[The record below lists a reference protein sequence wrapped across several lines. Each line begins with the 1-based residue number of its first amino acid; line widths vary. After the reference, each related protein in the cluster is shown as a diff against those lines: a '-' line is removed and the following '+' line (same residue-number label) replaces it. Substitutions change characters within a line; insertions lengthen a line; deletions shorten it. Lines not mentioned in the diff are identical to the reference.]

1 MNIEPLDK
9 QLKDAELKYKED
21 LTKLPYETPPD
32 VVDVG
37 SVLEENRDRL
47 MRRYA
52 VLSSVAYQLYN
63 HGKKKAGK
71 KLNEFLPNHQLIPEL
86 SDGYSST
93 IIKKRQDKPDEIIV
107 AYRGTQNLKDAF
119 VDLTNIAIGSPIEK
133 IGGIPTGYFR
143 IAQDKYDAVKQA
155 YPNANIST
163 TGHSLGG
170 SLAYYIGKK
179 NDVRSYIYNAGS
191 SPLDIITD
199 TGFTHTANN
208 KSTHYYV
215 PADIVGA
222 SKALI
227 GSNQDELVM
236 VQPHKWI
243 RDIAGSIAGV
253 ALASS
258 AVSGGLG
265 AIVGALVGGGL
276 GIATAFD
283 LHGLHNFL
291 PPETFKENLEEDDI
305 AYQWIK
311 PIDEAIKQQS
321 KISSRGQITNLS
333 SSKIINKKEFVER
346 INKLCNPA
354 DPLSKCYRKF

>member
-9 QLKDAELKYKED
+9 ELKDEKLEYKED

-37 SVLEENRDRL
+37 SVLAENRDRL

-63 HGKKKAGK
+63 HGEKKAQK
-71 KLNEFLPNHQLIPEL
+71 KLNEFLPNHELLPEL

-119 VDLTNIAIGSPIEK
+119 VDLTQIATGSPIDK
-133 IGGIPTGYFR
+133 LGGVPTGYFK
-143 IAQDKYDAVKQA
+143 IAQDKYDSVKQA

-179 NDVRSYIYNAGS
+179 NDVPSYIYNAGS

-199 TGFTHTANN
+199 TGLTHTANN

-227 GSNQDELVM
+227 GSNQDELVK
-236 VQPHKWI
+236 VQPHKWV
-243 RDIAGSIAGV
+243 RDIAGSIAG
-253 ALASS
+253 ATLAST

-265 AIVGALVGGGL
+265 LAVGGTL
-276 GIATAFD
+276 GVATALD

-291 PPETFKENLEEDDI
+291 PPETFKDNLEEEDI
-305 AYQWIK
+305 AYQWVK
-311 PIDEAIKQQS
+311 PIDEAIKQDTR
-321 KISSRGQITNLS
+321 ISTRGQITNLS
-333 SSKIINKKEFVER
+333 SPKIINKKQFVER

-354 DPLSKCYRKF
+354 DPLSKCYKKF

>member
-9 QLKDAELKYKED
+9 ELKDEKLEYKED
-21 LTKLPYETPPD
+21 TTKLPYESPPD
-32 VVDVG
+32 VIDVG
-37 SVLEENRDRL
+37 SVRAENRDRL

-52 VLSSVAYQLYN
+52 VLSSTAYQVYN
-63 HGKKKAGK
+63 HGEKKAEK
-71 KLNEFLPNHQLIPEL
+71 KLNEFLPKHEIIPEL

-107 AYRGTQNLKDAF
+107 SYRGTQNLKDVA
-119 VDLTNIAIGSPIEK
+119 VDVAQIATGSPVEK
-133 IGGIPTGYFR
+133 IAGVPTGYFK
-143 IAQDKYDAVKQA
+143 IAQDKYNAVKQA
-155 YPNANIST
+155 HPNADITT

-179 NDVRSYIYNAGS
+179 NDVKSFIYNAGS

-199 TGFTHTANN
+199 TGIKHTDNN

-227 GSNQDELVM
+227 GSNQDELVQ
-236 VQPHKWI
+236 VKPHKWI
-243 RDIAGSIAGV
+243 RDIAGSIAG
-253 ALASS
+253 ATLAGS
-258 AVSGGLG
+258 AVSGPAG
-265 AIVGALVGGGL
+265 AIVGGALGL
-276 GIATAFD
+276 ATALD

-291 PPETFKENLEEDDI
+291 PPETFKENLEEEDI
-305 AYQWIK
+305 AYQWVK

-321 KISSRGQITNLS
+321 RISTRGQITNLS
-333 SSKIINKKEFVER
+333 SPKIIKKKEFVER
-346 INKLCNPA
+346 INKLCNPN
-354 DPLSKCYRKF
+354 DPLSKCYKRF

>member
-1 MNIEPLDK
+1 MNIKPLDK
-9 QLKDAELKYKED
+9 ELKDDKKD

-47 MRRYA
+47 MRQYA
-52 VLSSVAYQLYN
+52 VLSSIAYQVYN
-63 HGKKKAGK
+63 NGKEKAGK

-86 SDGYSST
+86 SDGYSAT

-305 AYQWIK
+305 AYQWVK

-321 KISSRGQITNLS
+321 RISTRGKISNLTS
-333 SSKIINKKEFVER
+333 PKIINKKEFVER
-346 INKLCNPA
+346 INKMCNPA

>member
-1 MNIEPLDK
+1 MSFNEPLNK
-9 QLKDAELKYKED
+9 ELKDDKLEYKED

-32 VVDVG
+32 VIDVG
-37 SVLEENRDRL
+37 SVRAENRDRL

-52 VLSSVAYQLYN
+52 ILSSTAYQVYN
-63 HGKKKAGK
+63 HGEEKAEK
-71 KLNEFLPNHQLIPEL
+71 KLNEFLPKHEIIPEL

-107 AYRGTQNLKDAF
+107 AYRGTQNLKDVA
-119 VDLTNIAIGSPIEK
+119 VDIAQVATGSPVEK
-133 IGGIPTGYFR
+133 IGGVPTGYFK
-143 IAQDKYDAVKQA
+143 IAQEKFDAVKQA
-155 YPNANIST
+155 HPNADITT

-179 NDVRSYIYNAGS
+179 NDVPSFIYNAGS

-199 TGFTHTANN
+199 TGIEHTDNN

-227 GSNQDELVM
+227 GSNRDDLVK
-236 VQPHKWI
+236 VQPHKWV
-243 RDIAGSIAGV
+243 RDIVGSIAG
-253 ALASS
+253 ATLAST

-265 AIVGALVGGGL
+265 LAVGGTL
-276 GIATAFD
+276 GVATALD
-283 LHGLHNFL
+283 LHGLHNFM
-291 PPETFKENLEEDDI
+291 PPETFKDNLEEEDI

-311 PIDEAIKQQS
+311 PIEDAILQDT
-321 KISSRGQITNLS
+321 KISKRGQMSNFS
-333 SSKIINKKEFVER
+333 SPKIINKKQFVER
-346 INKLCNPA
+346 INKLCNPN
-354 DPLSKCYRKF
+354 DPLSKCYKKF

>member
-1 MNIEPLDK
+1 MNIKPLDK
-9 QLKDAELKYKED
+9 ELKDDKKD

-32 VVDVG
+32 VIDVG

-47 MRRYA
+47 MRQYA
-52 VLSSVAYQLYN
+52 VLSSIAYQVYN
-63 HGKKKAGK
+63 NGKEKAGK

-86 SDGYSST
+86 SDGYSAT

-119 VDLTNIAIGSPIEK
+119 VDLTNIAIGSPIDK
-133 IGGIPTGYFR
+133 LGGIPTGYFR

-179 NDVRSYIYNAGS
+179 NDVPSYIYNAGS

-227 GSNQDELVM
+227 GSNQDELVK
-236 VQPHKWI
+236 VKPHKWV
-243 RDIAGSIAGV
+243 RDIAGSIAG
-253 ALASS
+253 ATLAGS
-258 AVSGGLG
+258 VSGGL
-265 AIVGALVGGGL
+265 GALVGGGL

-283 LHGLHNFL
+283 LHSLHNFL
-291 PPETFKENLEEDDI
+291 PTETFKENLEEDDI
-305 AYQWIK
+305 LYRWIK
-311 PIDEAIKQQS
+311 PIDDAIKQQS
-321 KISSRGQITNLS
+321 RISTRGQINNLS

>member
-1 MNIEPLDK
+1 MNIKPLDK
-9 QLKDAELKYKED
+9 ELKDDKKD

-47 MRRYA
+47 MRQYA
-52 VLSSVAYQLYN
+52 VLSSIAYQVYN
-63 HGKKKAGK
+63 NGKEKAGK

-155 YPNANIST
+155 YPNAVIST

-236 VQPHKWI
+236 VQPHKWV
-243 RDIAGSIAGV
+243 RDIAGSIAGA
-253 ALASS
+253 ALAGS
-258 AVSGGLG
+258 AVSGGVG
-265 AIVGALVGGGL
+265 AIVGAIVGGAL
-276 GIATAFD
+276 GIATVFD

-305 AYQWIK
+305 AYEWVK
-311 PIDEAIKQQS
+311 PIDDAIKQQS
-321 KISSRGQITNLS
+321 RISTRGQITNLS

>member
-1 MNIEPLDK
+1 MNIKPLDK
-9 QLKDAELKYKED
+9 ELKDDKKD

-47 MRRYA
+47 MRQYA
-52 VLSSVAYQLYN
+52 VLSSIAYQVYN
-63 HGKKKAGK
+63 NGKEKAGK

-107 AYRGTQNLKDAF
+107 AYRGTQNLQDAF

-305 AYQWIK
+305 AYQWVK

-321 KISSRGQITNLS
+321 RISTRGKISNLS
-333 SSKIINKKEFVER
+333 SPKIINKKEFVER

>member
-1 MNIEPLDK
+1 MNIEPLNK
-9 QLKDAELKYKED
+9 QLKDDKLDYKED

-32 VVDVG
+32 VIDVG

-63 HGKKKAGK
+63 HGQKKAGK

-86 SDGYSST
+86 SDGYSAT

-107 AYRGTQNLKDAF
+107 AYRGTQNLNDAF
-119 VDLTNIAIGSPIEK
+119 VDLTNIAIGSPIDK
-133 IGGIPTGYFR
+133 LGGIPTGYFR

-155 YPNANIST
+155 YPNAIIST

-227 GSNQDELVM
+227 GSNQDELVK
-236 VQPHKWI
+236 VQPHKWV
-243 RDIAGSIAGV
+243 RDIAGSIAGA
-253 ALASS
+253 ALAGS
-258 AVSGGLG
+258 AVYGSVG
-265 AIVGALVGGGL
+265 AIVGGAL

-305 AYQWIK
+305 AYKWVK

-321 KISSRGQITNLS
+321 KISTRGQITNLS
-333 SSKIINKKEFVER
+333 SPKIIKKKEFVER